1 MANLFQQLIRLLF
14 PSPQNNGP
22 TESPGP
28 TPPRDPE
35 NSQPPAKSIV
45 PLLIYPDVTEGLV
58 MDETVEVDQDKYY
71 VSSPWAVDRVRADE
85 AIRVAEDWLA
95 NALVT
100 RIPFGEVR
108 TINSVHSL
116 SEWRTRK
123 IALVSEEVINLGLP
137 WNADYIYLA
146 FVRGM
151 GGYAGGVRY
160 LGNIAGY
167 GMVGDVCLEAIC
179 RFAAPTA
186 GSVLLGEGWP
196 SNSYGVAGQ
205 TGAFIHEALHGLDLP
220 HPDGWPEPDQP
231 NWSDTIMGHWWNMPN
246 FNNTRGLT
254 LIELEK
260 VLQWTG
266 GSV

>member
-1 MANLFQQLIRLLF
+1 MANLFQQLVRLLF
-14 PSPQNNGP
+14 PSPRNTGP
-22 TESPGP
+22 IGDPDPPQLPGP
-28 TPPRDPE
+28 ET
-35 NSQPPAKSIV
+35 SKPPAKTIV
-45 PLLIYPDVTEGLV
+45 PLLIYPDITEGLV

-71 VSSPWAVDRVRADE
+71 VSSPWVVDSDQVDE
-85 AIRVAEDWLA
+85 AICAAEDWLA
-95 NALVT
+95 SALVT
-100 RIPFGEVR
+100 RIPWDQVR

-123 IALVSEEVINLGLP
+123 IALISDEVISQGLP

-167 GMVGDVCLEAIC
+167 AMVGDVCLEAVC
-179 RFAAPTA
+179 RYPAPTA

-196 SNSYGVAGQ
+196 SNSYGLAGQ
-205 TGAFIHEALHGLDLP
+205 TGAFIHEALHGLNLP

-231 NWSDTIMGHWWNMPN
+231 NGDDTIMGHWWNMPN
-246 FNNTRGLT
+246 FSNTRGLT
-254 LIELEK
+254 LVELEK
-260 VLQWTG
+260 VIQWAG
-266 GSV
+266 G